1 MLTLHLDGFTEIL
14 HGMRLSSALFLP
26 LFLAAAACDSVP
38 ETIAL
43 LDAQIEARAPDA
55 FPDTSPPTP
64 DAGAST
70 VPFQQGTGVTTASG
84 KVTGTAKSGLR
95 IFKGIPYAEPPVGN
109 LRLRAPVPVT
119 PWTETL
125 KATAFGPA
133 CPQESELVAGTKMSE
148 DCLTLNIWAH
158 DDATSDYPVMFWIH
172 GGAFNLGSSAMA
184 MWEASDLARDGKVV
198 VVSINYRLGALGF
211 LAIPELQAEDPKK
224 RVGNLGIQDQVEALR
239 WVRQNI
245 RAFGGDPENI
255 TVFGESAGGISVCA
269 LLGAPDADGLFQRAI
284 SESGTGCNLFLEATK
299 KNTFGDSAFDLGE
312 EHLKKLGCADAADR
326 LACLRKLPVTELVK
340 LWSTAA
346 MLGGGSSSLDLWPV
360 VDGAFLPKLPLE
372 RMRDGETPTVDV
384 IFGSNQ
390 DEASLFS
397 TTMVI
402 LTRADLHQELLQMV
416 GGDTALADKLMEIY
430 PALEFPLP
438 KNAYLAAMGDVMFN
452 CGTLAAAQTMGSRGR
467 VYYFQKAPV
476 VVDLTLGRA
485 HSIELLYVFGSF
497 ASLGVIPSVLDLQV
511 EATVQKA
518 WGSFARAGAPEV
530 PKTGWPAYDAQAP
543 SILSIDATPALLQ
556 SSSYRGGRCDK
567 LRALGLVP

>member
-1 MLTLHLDGFTEIL
+1 MLTLHLERVTEIL
-14 HGMRLSSALFLP
+14 PGMRCSSALSLT
-26 LFLAAAACDSVP
+26 LTLLCAACDAVP
-38 ETIAL
+38 QTVAH
-43 LDAQIEARAPDA
+43 LDAQVEARAPDA
-55 FPDTSPPTP
+55 APPLP
-64 DAGAST
+64 DAGSSS
-70 VPFQQGTGVTTASG
+70 VPFQQGTSVTTASG
-84 KVTGTAKSGLR
+84 KVSGTAKGGLR
-95 IFKGIPYAEPPVGN
+95 IFKGIPYAEPPVGS
-109 LRLRAPVPVT
+109 LRLRAPAPVT
-119 PWTETL
+119 PWAETL
-125 KATAFGPA
+125 EATTFGAA
-133 CPQESELVAGTKMSE
+133 CPQESELVAGTRMSE

-158 DDATSDYPVMFWIH
+158 DDATSGYPVMLWIH
-172 GGAFNLGSSAMA
+172 GGAFNLGSSAMG
-184 MWEASDLARDGKVV
+184 MWEGGDLARDGKVV

-245 RAFGGDPENI
+245 RAFGGDPDNVTI
-255 TVFGESAGGISVCA
+255 FGESAGGISVCA

-284 SESGTGCNLFLEATK
+284 SESGTGCNLFLTATE
-299 KNTFGDSAFDLGE
+299 KNAFGDSAFALGE

-326 LACLRKLPVTELVK
+326 LACLRTLPVAELVK

-346 MLGGGSSSLDLWPV
+346 MLDGSSSLDLWPV
-360 VDGAFLPKLPLE
+360 VDGAFLPRLPLE
-372 RMRDGETPTVDV
+372 RMRDGEAPAVDA

-402 LTRADLHQELLQMV
+402 LTRADLHQRFLKMV
-416 GGDTALADKLMEIY
+416 GGDATLADKLMEIY

-438 KNAYLAAMGDVMFN
+438 RNAYLAAMGDVMFN

-476 VVDLTLGRA
+476 AVDLTLGKA

-497 ASLGVIPSVLDLQV
+497 AAMGVIPSVLDLQV
-511 EATVQKA
+511 EATVQTA
-518 WGSFARAGAPEV
+518 WSSFARTGTPEV
-530 PKTGWPAYDAQAP
+530 PKTGWPAYDTQAA